1 VNNSPR
7 GKENFAMAYEDFLA
21 LIKKRR
27 SIRSFKTDPVPDE
40 YVHRIIEA
48 ARYAPSGANSQPW
61 EFIVLKD
68 QEIKDRIVGIVS
80 ELGECSRKVELTR
93 EKDLRFSALTGPVR
107 EPGYKNAPVYIIL
120 CGDPRTKEAYPLLT
134 TLTRGDSHFTSSLA
148 SAFLYMALAATTL
161 GLGTQWVSA
170 TGNPLVKPLLKEL
183 LEIHQKLDIYDM
195 LVVGYPA
202 SQPKERFVRDRGEMV
217 HYGRYNKDKYRSDE
231 EIRDFIVRLRKGVLF

>member
-1 VNNSPR
+1 MNKSLK
-7 GKENFAMAYEDFLA
+7 GKERFDMAYEDFLA
-21 LIKKRR
+21 LVKKRR

-40 YVHRIIEA
+40 YVSKIIEA

-61 EFIVLKD
+61 EFIVVKD
-68 QEIKDRIVGIVS
+68 QAIKDRIVSII
-80 ELGECSRKVELTR
+80 GEQGEYSRRVELTR
-93 EKDLRFSALTGPVR
+93 EKDLRFSALIGPAR

-170 TGNPLVKPLLKEL
+170 TGNPFVKPLLKEL
-183 LEIHQKLDIYDM
+183 LEIPQKLDIYDM

-202 SQPKERFVRDRGEMV
+202 AQPKERFVRDRAEMV

-231 EIRDFIVRLRKGVLF
+231 EIRDFIVRLRRG